1 MEHDPHFKNLI
12 RQLGMAVN
20 DSLSES
26 EQVAEVLAQIRE
38 GGYEVL
44 LIVELTVGFSK
55 RGKTSVVHRERIS
68 TDSEKS
74 FEIRLTDQDAA
85 FLKSLR
91 ISGSE

>member
-91 ISGSE
+91 ISTNE

>member
-26 EQVAEVLAQIRE
+26 EKVAEILAQIRE
-38 GGYEVL
+38 GGYELL

-68 TDSEKS
+68 PDSEKS

-91 ISGSE
+91 ISANE

>member
-38 GGYEVL
+38 GGYELL

-55 RGKTSVVHRERIS
+55 RGKTSVVHRERIRP
-68 TDSEKS
+68 DSEKS

-91 ISGSE
+91 ISANE